1 MRELSQITKALADD
15 NRLRILAAL
24 RHGELC
30 VCQVI
35 ELLELAPSTVSKHLS
50 ILRMAGLLE
59 SRKEG
64 RWMHYRLPGPEESTA
79 AVRRAIA
86 FVLDSLR
93 DDQRLVADDARLRQ
107 ILATDPVEICLRQRI
122 GGCCPPGSDDSDE
135 TSASMPTGVCA
146 TGEPSSP
153 DAAERPRE
161 RNRP

>member
-79 AVRRAIA
+79 AARRAIG

-107 ILATDPVEICLRQRI
+107 ILATDPVEICMRQRI
-122 GGCCPPGSDDSDE
+122 GGCCPPVSDDSDE
-135 TSASMPTGVCA
+135 ISSSMPMGVCA
-146 TGEPSSP
+146 TGEPSSS